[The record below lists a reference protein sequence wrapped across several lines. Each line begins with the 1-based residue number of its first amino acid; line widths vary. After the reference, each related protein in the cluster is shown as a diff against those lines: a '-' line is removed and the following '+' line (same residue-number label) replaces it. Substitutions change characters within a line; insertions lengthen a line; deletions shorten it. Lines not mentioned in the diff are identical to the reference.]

1 MQKGSAIF
9 LKVQEKAKQK
19 TPPQS
24 AVLEYEQQV
33 KYMKITVEEMQS
45 RLEKMTVT
53 KGLKTWAYILHDLDT
68 DGKGGLKAP
77 HYHVIMIFDKR
88 KDINSIAKQFDDEPE
103 RVIVRTKDPK
113 TGKRQSIKTAS
124 DNALAYLCHET
135 SGAKAEGKHVYPP
148 EKVKANFDY
157 IAWAKEHFETMGSP
171 KDIVELV
178 GTGDLT
184 FKQAKQRLL
193 DEFGMYALSHNLKV
207 LSDGAKVYNDKI
219 YENWQKRM
227 KEEKHDVKVIW
238 IYGFAGTGKSHFA
251 TYWADDEGLTYKRL
265 TSKHLFDDL
274 RDLSIEE
281 QDVLIFD
288 DFRPNTLPYSS
299 ILQIFDPLNVGVSL
313 DARYYNAYLMS
324 EFIIVTTPFSPYE
337 FYQTMHIRNRK
348 VDTFEQLSRRIS
360 VTFRFT
366 PEDIYVVE
374 PKIQRYVDNLPI
386 YKYVEIGESS
396 PNVWS
401 QIVVDDGK
409 KRIRSLDELHLVSQ
423 NAICRELKKGQKKS
437 SAMNEK
443 TDENEDIDA
452 ESENLPF

>member
-148 EKVKANFDY
+148 KK
-157 IAWAKEHFETMGSP
+157 
-171 KDIVELV
+171 L
-178 GTGDLT
+178 
-184 FKQAKQRLL
+184 RLIL
-193 DEFGMYALSHNLKV
+193 IISH
-207 LSDGAKVYNDKI
+207 
-219 YENWQKRM
+219 
-227 KEEKHDVKVIW
+227 
-238 IYGFAGTGKSHFA
+238 
-251 TYWADDEGLTYKRL
+251 
-265 TSKHLFDDL
+265 
-274 RDLSIEE
+274 
-281 QDVLIFD
+281 
-288 DFRPNTLPYSS
+288 
-299 ILQIFDPLNVGVSL
+299 
-313 DARYYNAYLMS
+313 
-324 EFIIVTTPFSPYE
+324 
-337 FYQTMHIRNRK
+337 
-348 VDTFEQLSRRIS
+348 
-360 VTFRFT
+360 
-366 PEDIYVVE
+366 
-374 PKIQRYVDNLPI
+374 
-386 YKYVEIGESS
+386 
-396 PNVWS
+396 
-401 QIVVDDGK
+401 
-409 KRIRSLDELHLVSQ
+409 
-423 NAICRELKKGQKKS
+423 GQKNILKQWAVQKILLNWS
-437 SAMNEK
+437 VLV
-443 TDENEDIDA
+443 T
-452 ESENLPF
+452 